1 MELTWKYKIDISDPA
16 VFDEIEKERQILFP
30 DELKEFILKTNAS
43 TPSRYNFMLGN
54 NERVFGAVLCF
65 NENEPEVD
73 SVFDALEVIE
83 DKDLIPFGIDPFG
96 NYICYSLKEKKIVF
110 WNHETGRTESTEKS
124 QQQKQ
129 ESLY

>member
-1 MELTWKYKIDISDPA
+1 MR
-16 VFDEIEKERQILFP
+16 IEKERQILFP

-124 QQQKQ
+124 LEDFV